1 MTKQILIIGAG
12 IAIFA
17 VAIVSILVILDVIE
31 FSSLW
36 GSLGRM
42 LSIIAVIVGASV
54 LIAGL
59 ARLSKGK

>member
-1 MTKQILIIGAG
+1 MTKQILIIGVG
-12 IAIFA
+12 IAVFS
-17 VAIVSILVILDVIE
+17 VAIVSILVILEVIE

-42 LSIIAVIVGASV
+42 LSIIAVIVAASV

-59 ARLSKGK
+59 ARLAKRK